1 MNKGIKIWKKAI
13 KIIPGG
19 NGLLSKRPDRY
30 LPNYWPTYFTKSKG
44 INIWDLNKKKY
55 TDFCQMGMGTC
66 VLGYRNSY
74 VDKAVKRAIDSG
86 VNSTLNSLDEYKLAK
101 KILKYNKFANQIK
114 FARGG
119 GEAMA
124 IAIRLARAQTGKD
137 IVAFSGYHGWHDW
150 YLAANIKNKKNL
162 DEHLVPGL
170 DPMGVPKKLKNSVIS
185 IEYNNI
191 KQLEKLIKKKN
202 IAAMVIEG
210 YRYEYPSK
218 PFLKKIQALCKE
230 NKICLIVDEITSGW
244 RETVGG
250 IYKKFNLHPD
260 IVIYGKAIGNGYA
273 ISSILGKKKFMI
285 YANKSF
291 VSSTAW
297 TEKVGFAAANATIDY
312 FIKNKVH
319 LHILKVAK
327 ILSLGWKKIAKK
339 NNIKIRVSEVLSLC
353 SFFLDYPN
361 REELYTFFTKEM
373 LKKNYLANNSVWIS
387 YAHKEKDINKYLE
400 NCNQVF
406 KKMGDF
412 INNRKKFGKFE
423 IRYSSL
429 TRL

>member
-1 MNKGIKIWKKAI
+1 MNKGIRIWKKAI

-19 NGLLSKRPDRY
+19 NGLLSKRPHRY
-30 LPNYWPTYFTKSKG
+30 LPNFWPTYFIKSKG

-66 VLGYRNSY
+66 ILGYRNSY
-74 VDKAVKRAIDSG
+74 VDKAVKKAIDSG

-101 KILKYNKFANQIK
+101 KFLKYNKFADQIK

-119 GEAMA
+119 GEAMSM
-124 IAIRLARAQTGKD
+124 AIRLARAQTGKD

-150 YLAANIKNKKNL
+150 YLAANIKNKNTL
-162 DEHLVPGL
+162 DKHLVPGL
-170 DPMGVPKKLKNSVIS
+170 DPMGVPKKLKNSIIS

-191 KQLEKLIKKKN
+191 QQVEKLKKKSN
-202 IAAMVIEG
+202 IAAIVIEG
-210 YRYEYPSK
+210 YRHQYPSK
-218 PFLKKIQALCKE
+218 AFLKKIQTMCKE

-250 IYKKFNLHPD
+250 VYKKLNIHPD
-260 IVIYGKAIGNGYA
+260 IVVYGKAIGNGYA

-285 YANKSF
+285 YGNKSF
-291 VSSTAW
+291 ISSTAW

-312 FIKNKVH
+312 FVKNKVH
-319 LHILKVAK
+319 LHIPKVAK
-327 ILSLGWKKIAKK
+327 ILSLGWKNIAKK
-339 NNIKIRVSEVLSLC
+339 YNLKLRVSEVLPIC

-373 LKKNYLANNSVWIS
+373 LNKNYLANNSVWIS
-387 YAHKEKDINKYLE
+387 FAHKEKDIKKYLK
-400 NCNQVF
+400 NCNIVF
-406 KKMGDF
+406 KKMSNF

-423 IRYSSL
+423 IRYSGL
-429 TRL
+429 VKL

>member
-124 IAIRLARAQTGKD
+124 IAIRLARAQTEKD
-137 IVAFSGYHGWHDW
+137 IIAFSGYHGWHDW

-412 INNRKKFGKFE
+412 INNRKKFGKFK